1 MSLFITEFVL
11 ANLICKLVINQHH
24 IIFCFLVGVQM
35 FKNNIQKNNKVL
47 YSIIA
52 LCLLVLFSSCLL
64 ILTPTKANADMQP
77 VDIDREYVAD
87 DYVFE
92 PEPDGKD
99 LATSDFEFEA
109 GDVDV
114 SSMSY
119 YCLRDDYVIYT
130 QDQDRNGF
138 CWAFAGSMALGTTFM
153 LATGEF
159 YDFSEAWIGLA
170 RAKETSGSYQY
181 GDGGNQTNVDS
192 VARKYGLVLESDMP
206 YDTSYLVNGQDYDDY
221 FDYYS
226 QFANTTLYDNLQT
239 VTLTT
244 GQKEG
249 IKNHIYNN
257 GALSISMYW
266 DTSKGRS
273 GVGRATNYTYKYP
286 STGATG
292 GHAITAIGWDDNVTA
307 TIEGKKYTGAWIC
320 LNSWGDDVYN
330 DDDGVL
336 YVFYQDNDVY
346 GTLYGYKFAGDKI
359 NSLYF
364 INNIKAGTG
373 NTTYQSQYKGKY
385 YTGYTASSN
394 PTKQQ
399 NIYFDK
405 NVDITYQYDISE
417 DTKID
422 GISIFYDGEDV
433 TTLFDITY
441 DLENREYTL
450 KANNLSSGPY
460 KVLVEYSNSFA
471 KEEYMN
477 IIYVN
482 NSADIAGVV
491 FSTYSSTTGIS
502 NNGRNFVYNSY
513 NYANISIDVAT
524 TKASGT
530 MAIAYSPTSYS
541 KVYSGSISVDYSG
554 LSATSPLATVD
565 KLITSTTGE
574 TRKITFNINFVQDA
588 TTQKLVNVYYGLNG
602 GLNTLENLDRE
613 VFDKTSGLVLAD
625 PVRKGFNFEGWYY
638 DKEFK
643 SPLIDSTYA
652 FNKVVQI
659 GESPNCYASGH
670 YNSYYKYSNIAFVY
684 AKWSLKE
691 PTGATLK
698 SSADTLAFAQTYTIS
713 INSIGHDLSKLM
725 IVESVDW
732 YSNGSKVST
741 TTTDSLEQTAS
752 AFGSFTYYA
761 IITMR
766 YREQEITV
774 TTSELTVV
782 VLDSVSEIVYADGV
796 FSWSAVTSAS
806 SYNVTLYKTNGQTAQ
821 PTKVSEKNQNEL
833 QYTLLDKVASDGTY
847 YISVNAKIVFE
858 GNPYNSA
865 DIISN
870 PVDVFEV
877 SLTTFG
883 EEMQSIFVDQNT
895 AISVQNPNNRDGYT
909 FVKWYTD
916 RQFEQ
921 EFVQNI
927 TTNENVTLF
936 AKWSM
941 DAISVTPSITTLQR
955 QYNKQSTQIVIS
967 PTHASGLTNFEY
979 KWEYKAT
986 QSDEQYT
993 LIEDNS
999 SATLEVLNV
1008 ADSGYYICTVTLTD
1022 SDGFGVSTTSGVI
1035 TIKITRQATSIN
1047 TDLVKNEY
1055 TYTGLPQAVDAGAV
1069 LLDNEGE
1076 IINGVQ
1082 FTYTI
1087 SDDNEELGTTF
1098 TNVPLNGDYKLKI
1111 STNGTENYLGTIAYV
1126 YIKVN
1131 KAQGEINV
1139 EKEWQTY
1146 RYSGKP
1152 VAPTYTINNSE
1163 QVVDSQNLPINKGE
1177 YDVTLVAQESRN
1189 YKRATTQLHIT
1200 IAPANI
1206 RIIAN
1211 DVTSI
1216 LFFQQKELS
1225 YKIEGEVFEGD
1236 DLNLELHADIDT
1248 SKIGTYDITVTSS
1261 NENYYI
1267 ALEYGKYTVTGWP
1280 YYIGIAIIVAIAY
1293 FVIKALA
1300 KRRYQYEFETNGG
1313 NIVSPIDTKN
1323 RADLQLEN
1331 PTREGYNF
1339 IGWYTDMELTQPFT
1353 GSFVKSKGKTLYAKW
1368 QKEVVDIPA
1377 EVQKEEISV
1386 QQLVDDID
1394 GLLNPKPVEIETVED
1409 ESIVEDI
1416 KEPTEKE
1423 KMEDIIGSISS
1434 ISFDVSDEEMK
1445 KFIENITEDKN

>member
-1 MSLFITEFVL
+1 
-11 ANLICKLVINQHH
+11 
-24 IIFCFLVGVQM
+24 M

-47 YSIIA
+47 YSILA

-64 ILTPTKANADMQP
+64 ILTPAKANADIQSI
-77 VDIDREYVAD
+77 DIDREYVAN
-87 DYVFE
+87 DYIFE
-92 PEPDGKD
+92 PESDEEFI
-99 LATSDFEFEA
+99 ATSDYELET
-109 GDVDV
+109 GDTDV
-114 SSMSY
+114 SSVAY

-130 QDQDRNGF
+130 QNQASNGF
-138 CWAFAGSMALGTTFM
+138 CWAFAGTMALGTTFM
-153 LATGEF
+153 LETGEF

-170 RAKETSGSYQY
+170 RAKQTSGSYQY
-181 GDGGNQTNVDS
+181 GDGGNQSYFNS
-192 VARKYGLVLESDMP
+192 VIKQYGLVLESDMT
-206 YDTSYLVNGQDYDDY
+206 YDNSYLINGQDYNNY
-221 FDYYS
+221 YDYYS

-239 VTLTT
+239 PAYTT

-266 DTSKGRS
+266 DTSKGIS
-273 GVGRATNYTYKYP
+273 GVGRANNYSYKYP
-286 STGATG
+286 STGARE

-320 LNSWGDDVYN
+320 LNSWGDDFYNN

-336 YVFYQDNDVY
+336 YVFYDDSDVY
-346 GTLYGYKFAGDKI
+346 GTLYGYKFSENKTS
-359 NSLYF
+359 NLYF
-364 INNIKAGTG
+364 SNSIKAGTG
-373 NTTYQSQYKGKY
+373 NTTYQTPYKGKY
-385 YTGYTASSN
+385 YTGYTASTNS
-394 PTKQQ
+394 TKQR
-399 NIYFDK
+399 NIYFDN

-417 DTKID
+417 NTKID
-422 GISIFYDGEDV
+422 FISIYYDGEDV
-433 TTLFDITY
+433 TTSFDITY
-441 DLENREYTL
+441 DLTNREYTL
-450 KANNLSSGPY
+450 KANDLPYGPY
-460 KVLVEYSNSFA
+460 KVIVEYSNGSA

-477 IIYVN
+477 VIYVN
-482 NSADIAGVV
+482 NTAEVSSVQ
-491 FSTYSSTTGIS
+491 FYTSLSSTVIS
-502 NNGRNFVYNSY
+502 NNGYDFVYNSY
-513 NYANISIDVAT
+513 NYADIAIDVAT
-524 TKASGT
+524 TSASGT
-530 MAIAYSPTSYS
+530 MSIRYSSTSYS
-541 KVYSGSISVDYSG
+541 KVYSGNISVDYAN
-554 LSATSPLATVD
+554 LSATSPLAVIE
-565 KLITSTTGE
+565 KVITSTTGD
-574 TRKITFNINFVQDA
+574 TQKITFNINFVQDSS
-588 TTQKLVNVYYGLNG
+588 TQKLVNIYYDLDG
-602 GLNTLENLDRE
+602 GVNTDENYDRE
-613 VFDKTSGLVLAD
+613 IINKTSGLVLAD

-638 DKEFK
+638 DQKFT
-643 SPLIDSTYA
+643 SPLTASTYA

-659 GESPNCYASGH
+659 GTDPNCYAQAYYNKH
-670 YNSYYKYSNIAFVY
+670 YNYSNIAFVY

-698 SSADTLAFAQTYTIS
+698 ASAATLALAQNYTIS
-713 INSIGHDLSKLM
+713 INSVGHDLAKLM

-741 TTTDSLEQTAS
+741 TTTASLEQTAS

-774 TTSELTVV
+774 TTLELTVV
-782 VLDSVSEIVYADGV
+782 VLDSVSEIAYVDGV

-806 SYNVTLYKTNGQTAQ
+806 SYCVTLYKTNGQTAQ
-821 PTKVSEKNQNEL
+821 PTKVSENNQNEL
-833 QYTLLDKVASDGTY
+833 QYSLLDKVASDGTY
-847 YISVNAKIVFE
+847 YISVNAEIIFE

-877 SLTTFG
+877 SLTTFD
-883 EEMQSIFVDQNT
+883 EAMQSIFVDQNT
-895 AISVQNPNNRDGYT
+895 AISVQNPNNRDGYA

-921 EFVQNI
+921 EFVQNS
-927 TTNENVTLF
+927 TTNANVTLF

-979 KWEYKAT
+979 KWEYKEN

-1008 ADSGYYICTVTLTD
+1008 ADSGYYICTVILTD
-1022 SDGFGVSTTSGVI
+1022 SDGFGVLTTSGVI

-1163 QVVDSQNLPINKGE
+1163 QVVDNQNLPINKGE

-1323 RADLQLEN
+1323 RSDLQLEN

-1409 ESIVEDI
+1409 ENIVEEI
-1416 KEPTEKE
+1416 KEPTEQE
-1423 KMEDIIGSISS
+1423 RMEDIIGSISTN
-1434 ISFDVSDEEMK
+1434 SFDISDEEMQ
-1445 KFIENITEDKN
+1445 KFIQNITEDKN